1 MSSTNELRLQ
11 CQHESCRAAR
21 LLISEL
27 PKEDRDSSIKPYYC
41 PIQAFEP
48 RGLDPRDRL
57 IAEIIRKMHE
67 KLVKADGVTQ
77 RELISKTIEA
87 IRDTAGI
94 ELGVSALL
102 EANRNIASFIDDAAI
117 SSAVSL
123 IAEIAERGSG
133 TTVVSIGSGDGSFEM
148 AIETRLTKILNES
161 MVAAI
166 RWILVDPT
174 YKFGSPKFADPSRWT
189 LVEEG
194 IDAFSS
200 IADVVRH
207 AGYKCDPRECVVIS
221 FLSLHHVP
229 LAGADIAARYLNGMT
244 FLVVEEPIN
253 EVEWE
258 VLDYRIVRTVFE
270 LLANMAYQPR
280 WATRFIISP
289 EEFSFEPMS
298 VRELENV
305 GGKFHWLP
313 GTAPPLAIVEHRQ
326 PLR

>member
-1 MSSTNELRLQ
+1 MSSTNELRLL

-57 IAEIIRKMHE
+57 MAEVVRQMHG
-67 KLVKADGVTQ
+67 KLVKAYGVTQ

-94 ELGVSALL
+94 EVGVSALL
-102 EANRNIASFIDDAAI
+102 EANRNIASFIDEAAI

-123 IAEIAERGSG
+123 IADIAERGAG

-148 AIETRLTKILNES
+148 AIETRIAKFLKKSIAS
-161 MVAAI
+161 AI

-189 LVEEG
+189 FVQEG
-194 IDAFSS
+194 IDAFAS
-200 IADVVRH
+200 IADLVRH
-207 AGYKCDPRECVVIS
+207 AGHKCDPRECVVIS

-229 LAGADIAARYLNGMT
+229 LAGADMAARYLNGMN

-258 VLDYRIVRTVFE
+258 ALDYRIVRTVFE
-270 LLANMAYQPR
+270 LLANMAYQPS
-280 WATRFIISP
+280 WAARFIVSP
-289 EEFSFEPMS
+289 EEFSFEPMP
-298 VRELENV
+298 VRELENA
-305 GGKFHWLP
+305 GGKVQWLP